1 MQKSGA
7 GRNFENAVGEVGD
20 NAQHAPHLERHGRA
34 RLTALQS
41 QRAMYMAYLNRYTDA
56 YVYVCVYVV
65 CSMCMHL
72 HGCGHVKQTCSCA
85 CTGDDNNEYIYIYIC
100 IVLIK
105 HGTSILSITSM
116 HNNAQWDKAKY

>member
-1 MQKSGA
+1 MFLSTRKSITVWFGDPKDMGMQKSGA

-72 HGCGHVKQTCSCA
+72 HGCGHVKQTCKLCM
-85 CTGDDNNEYIYIYIC
+85 YR
-100 IVLIK
+100 
-105 HGTSILSITSM
+105 
-116 HNNAQWDKAKY
+116 